1 MLTSFITWDA
11 WNVFAAVFQR
21 RLFKAETMIGRATGH
36 ARIAACVVPAT
47 TENFILIS
55 SLFVLVIQTL

>member
-1 MLTSFITWDA
+1 MPISFVTWDA
-11 WNVFAAVFQR
+11 WNVSATVFQR
-21 RLFKAETMIGRATGH
+21 RLFKAETMIGRATED